1 MRPQAQHSSS
11 PARQPPAPK
20 ERRRGRDGSLR
31 SRFLWL
37 RGLIQ
42 RPFSL
47 RWTQRGLRLVWVE
60 RRRQRG
66 PADPASSAR
75 VSAELEIALLGHPD
89 ATAAMPHLVRV
100 HEQLVLKGWP
110 GLALLPPE
118 LIRKALAQGQSVAAD
133 ADSPALA
140 ALLGHLRQ
148 LSGPL
153 PAAAAGP
160 RSLDDTVP
168 TRESVAPVE
177 VSELDEVDFEQLAS
191 EWGHS
196 QDATPAPPATDGPAP
211 PPLH

>member
-1 MRPQAQHSSS
+1 MRHQAQPSSS

-47 RWTQRGLRLVWVE
+47 RWTTHGPRLVWVE
-60 RRRQRG
+60 RRRSRG
-66 PADPASSAR
+66 PVDPASGAR
-75 VSAELEIALLGHPD
+75 VSAELEIALLGYPD
-89 ATAAMPHLVRV
+89 AAAAMPHLVRV

-118 LIRKALAQGQSVAAD
+118 LIRKALAQGLILVEQ

-148 LSGPL
+148 LSGPP

-168 TRESVAPVE
+168 TGEGMARVE
-177 VSELDEVDFEQLAS
+177 VSELDEVDFEQLVTD
-191 EWGHS
+191 WGRD
-196 QDATPAPPATDGPAP
+196 QDAAQAPPAADGQAP